1 MGSIREGADAVE
13 PKAAPAAPA
22 LPAVPGTPVVGEH
35 MDAGDGSSLPALDG
49 VKQPPSPSQRAA
61 TTLPATPKGDEVM
74 DVDATAPGERLTKKQ
89 KLEQTQDAVLEL
101 TNLVKVILDGLSGL
115 HETLTQNT

>member
-1 MGSIREGADAVE
+1 MPEMGRLYQHLTE
-13 PKAAPAAPA
+13 
-22 LPAVPGTPVVGEH
+22 
-35 MDAGDGSSLPALDG
+35 SSSHRLRLNRR
-49 VKQPPSPSQRAA
+49 PPP
-61 TTLPATPKGDEVM
+61 PATPKGDEVM